1 MIVAQVK
8 ALAKFLLKGIAL
20 LLALL
25 ILLYAGFKL
34 WEYQTIESKRAEN
47 VAQQKR
53 LKNQFE
59 DLARDQASYIPLMVG
74 TSSLDYVQRGNGEF
88 IFSYLLG
95 SNYKLYQEL
104 MEDSGQIIYVGKQ
117 ILGSGCK
124 KQGCGDGEAAFVI
137 DPESSKY
144 YAAISH
150 ERQGRVLR
158 HRRWCASPSSV
169 SKWHGSQVS
178 EGAK

>member
-117 ILGSGCK
+117 VLGSGCK

-150 ERQGRVLR
+150 DGKVEYYGIDDGAPAPAAFQ
-158 HRRWCASPSSV
+158 
-169 SKWHGSQVS
+169 KWHGSQVS

>member
-8 ALAKFLLKGIAL
+8 ALAKFVLKGIAL
-20 LLALL
+20 LLTLL
-25 ILLYAGFKL
+25 ILLYAAFKL
-34 WEYQTIESKRAEN
+34 WEFQTIESKRAEN
-47 VAQQKR
+47 VALQNR

-59 DLARDQASYIPLMVG
+59 DLTRDQASYIPLMVG
-74 TSSLDYVQRGNGEF
+74 TSSLDYVQRGNGEI

-104 MEDSGQIIYVGKQ
+104 MQDSGQIIYVGKQ

-124 KQGCGDGEAAFVI
+124 KQGCSDGEAAFVI

-144 YAAISH
+144 YAAINQDGKV
-150 ERQGRVLR
+150 EYYGIEDGAPAPAAFQQ
-158 HRRWCASPSSV
+158 
-169 SKWHGSQVS
+169 WHGSQVS